1 MPLIIHSYNSYL
13 LYTHNVPGTVPSS
26 RARPVNQADHETNQ
40 ATRPQGAGGQ
50 PLKGL
55 GDPEWQGALREVWR
69 REGPLTLS
77 SLAGHTGL
85 IPTLFPPLKP
95 NEPTPSLTFH
105 CFLLMARFSGKEG
118 TSTSLHQDLLE
129 TTMSKSVMGE
139 GVSPRMHYLG
149 DQGAQKP
156 PLKLWTRQK
165 SRRQWG
171 LCLSVGGQTAA
182 SPRVRHSHP
191 SSCAQ
196 PA

>member
-13 LYTHNVPGTVPSS
+13 LYTQNVPGTVPSS

-69 REGPLTLS
+69 REGPLTPS

-95 NEPTPSLTFH
+95 NEPTPSNLSLFPVNGQVLRQGGNLHLT
-105 CFLLMARFSGKEG
+105 
-118 TSTSLHQDLLE
+118 
-129 TTMSKSVMGE
+129 
-139 GVSPRMHYLG
+139 P
-149 DQGAQKP
+149 
-156 PLKLWTRQK
+156 
-165 SRRQWG
+165 SR
-171 LCLSVGGQTAA
+171 LAINYDE
-182 SPRVRHSHP
+182 
-191 SSCAQ
+191 
-196 PA
+196 